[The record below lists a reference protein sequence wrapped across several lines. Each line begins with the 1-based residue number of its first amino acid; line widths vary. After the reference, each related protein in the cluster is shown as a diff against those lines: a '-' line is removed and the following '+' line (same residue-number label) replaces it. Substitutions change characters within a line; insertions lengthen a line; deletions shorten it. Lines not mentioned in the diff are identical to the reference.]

1 VDVIACHI
9 EADFDALAS
18 MLAARHLYPEA
29 RLVFPGAQER
39 VVRAFVAEGYVP
51 DLPVV
56 SVREIEIGA
65 IRRLILVDTRRADRV
80 GALGPVAARPDV
92 ELHVYD
98 HHPPVH
104 DDLHGRVDV
113 SRPVG
118 ANTTLMLGVLR
129 ERGIIIGP
137 EEATLCL
144 LGIYHETGCLTYEG
158 TTPEDCEAAAR
169 LLRAGADLGIV
180 ARFLPG
186 DLDAAQIALLD
197 ELLQGAAHI
206 DVHGADVVLTQ
217 ASTERH
223 VVGLGEIASRAA
235 GILGARAFF
244 ALVRMT
250 DRVFVA
256 GRSRDPAV
264 NSGRIATA
272 LGGGGHAAAA
282 AATVKD
288 RTLIEVR
295 EALMEALRANVIPA
309 QRARDC
315 MTPEPQTVD
324 PQTPMVEIAGILERR
339 HFDTLPV
346 VKGERLVGLISR
358 QTVERAVHHGL
369 GDSPVE
375 PYMATEFT
383 ALTPEAA
390 VEEIER
396 VMVAHHQRLVPIL
409 RGGGLVGVVTRQNLL
424 GLAEEAEAGEEIFPM
439 PPGGREGAAQGE
451 RRRRKSLRKLMADR
465 LPAPVLDLL
474 RSLGETAAAEGMRGF
489 VVGGFVR
496 DLLLGRPN
504 YDLDLVIEG
513 DGIALARIFAAR
525 AGGRARTHEMFGTA
539 GIVLQD
545 RPDLPGGDGGFR
557 IDVATARCER
567 YERPGALPA
576 VERSSLQRDL
586 HRRDFSINTLA
597 IRLEPEGF
605 GELID
610 FFGGQRD
617 LKDRQIRVL
626 HALSFVEDPTRAF
639 RALRFEQRFNFRI
652 GKFTERL
659 LRTAARHLHGV
670 SGGRILN
677 ELIQILEEAEVTA
690 ILRRLD
696 RHGLLA
702 ALEPSLALDEAC
714 EGRLARAV
722 EMRSWFRLLYTG
734 DRIVAWLPAWL
745 ALTSVLEEEASSRL
759 ASRLGIKGSPADRIA
774 TSRRGARTA
783 LRALAPLDRGDDL
796 PPSAIAAAL
805 RAIPLEGLLWLMA
818 LAEGEGVRRAVSRY
832 LTAWR
837 SVGPQLSPRDLMA
850 LGVPEGPAIGK
861 ALRDLRDAR
870 LDGEAG
876 TREEEKARVRA
887 GLRSGK
893 FR

>member
-424 GLAEEAEAGEEIFPM
+424 GLAEEAEAGEEIARGGGAGGAAAAEEPAQAHGRPPARAGARSPALARRDGGRGGDAGLRGGRLRPRSAARAPELRSRPGDRGRRHCPGTDLRRPGRRESPHARDVRHSRDRPSGPARPSGRRRGVPDRRGHRAVRALRAAGR
-439 PPGGREGAAQGE
+439 PPGGGAELPPA
-451 RRRRKSLRKLMADR
+451 RSAPPR
-465 LPAPVLDLL
+465 LQ
-474 RSLGETAAAEGMRGF
+474 
-489 VVGGFVR
+489 
-496 DLLLGRPN
+496 
-504 YDLDLVIEG
+504 
-513 DGIALARIFAAR
+513 
-525 AGGRARTHEMFGTA
+525 H
-539 GIVLQD
+539 QH
-545 RPDLPGGDGGFR
+545 PGHPPGAGGFR
-557 IDVATARCER
+557 
-567 YERPGALPA
+567 
-576 VERSSLQRDL
+576 
-586 HRRDFSINTLA
+586 
-597 IRLEPEGF
+597 
-605 GELID
+605 
-610 FFGGQRD
+610 
-617 LKDRQIRVL
+617 
-626 HALSFVEDPTRAF
+626 
-639 RALRFEQRFNFRI
+639 
-652 GKFTERL
+652 
-659 LRTAARHLHGV
+659 
-670 SGGRILN
+670 
-677 ELIQILEEAEVTA
+677 
-690 ILRRLD
+690 
-696 RHGLLA
+696 
-702 ALEPSLALDEAC
+702 
-714 EGRLARAV
+714 
-722 EMRSWFRLLYTG
+722 
-734 DRIVAWLPAWL
+734 
-745 ALTSVLEEEASSRL
+745 
-759 ASRLGIKGSPADRIA
+759 
-774 TSRRGARTA
+774 
-783 LRALAPLDRGDDL
+783 
-796 PPSAIAAAL
+796 
-805 RAIPLEGLLWLMA
+805 
-818 LAEGEGVRRAVSRY
+818 
-832 LTAWR
+832 
-837 SVGPQLSPRDLMA
+837 
-850 LGVPEGPAIGK
+850 
-861 ALRDLRDAR
+861 
-870 LDGEAG
+870 
-876 TREEEKARVRA
+876 
-887 GLRSGK
+887 
-893 FR
+893 